1 MFKTITRKC
10 VCGRTIPPV
19 FCLCKSCQVKYGM
32 DRSKWEEWLTFM
44 VADLD
49 REFKQEVEID
59 DNEIT
64 TTDLGLDL
72 RFERDDDDELD

>member
-1 MFKTITRKC
+1 
-10 VCGRTIPPV
+10 
-19 FCLCKSCQVKYGM
+19 M